1 MITRSALLA
10 LLLIVILPSR
20 PVMAQCNT
28 SNATSCQCPD
38 GTSNCDLLPDI
49 TLSWY
54 GILNYLNGPNEESG
68 RIYLTGSTP
77 NIGHGPL
84 EIRGVDMNGYR
95 RFTCGVDTFT
105 VYDPGA
111 SQQFACP
118 GGGMAKQLTTQRIFH
133 KSGSTMTSTERL
145 MPQGMT
151 YHPTHGHTHFDQW
164 GVYSLRVKE
173 QGVSDPRQWPIVNEG
188 YKLGFCLMDYNTCSD
203 AAVVNHCKDDNTV
216 YNAGANMTAANFP
229 NYGLGG
235 GNYGCG
241 MVKQGISSGYTD
253 IYSEY
258 LDGMWIDI
266 PSSTCNGEYWIIYEV
281 DPLNVV
287 VEENE
292 DNNWTA
298 VPITLTQQGSS
309 APPLARIT
317 SNEQAYRCPDQQQRL
332 NASAGLSYLWSTG
345 ATSSS
350 IMAGPGT
357 YTVQVTTYCGVATSL
372 PFTVTELNRPVAPYA
387 AGGLVCEGASAEL
400 NTNAA
405 DPIWYD
411 ALGNIAATGAQFI
424 TPPLYTNTTY
434 FLADRNTIEGTL
446 VHGGKPNN
454 SGGGGYHAGDQY
466 LLFNANASFTLRSV
480 QVYAGSAGMRTIE
493 LVDATGILRATRSVF
508 VPAGASRV
516 QLDMDILPGLNYRLM
531 VAGNADLWRSNAAVS
546 YPYQVGSV
554 ATITNST
561 SGTGFYYYFF
571 DWEVEIGGGSCE
583 SERTPVLVEV
593 EVCTGIAEAMPL
605 RGIEVFPN
613 PNSGRFTLSLHLV
626 SDTRVQLTLYD
637 ALGKQVY
644 TEEAFAPSGNWRH
657 DLEVERLPK
666 GLYTLNIDLAGR
678 RFPRRVVVQ

>member
-1 MITRSALLA
+1 MITRSALLS
-10 LLLIVILPSR
+10 LLLVVIFPSR
-20 PVMAQCNT
+20 PVLAQCTT

-54 GILNYLNGPNEESG
+54 GILNYLNGPNEQAG

-84 EIRGVDMNGYR
+84 EVRGVDMNGYR
-95 RFTCGVDTFT
+95 RFTCGTDTFT
-105 VYDPGA
+105 VYDPNA

-118 GGGMAKQLTTQRIFH
+118 NGGMAKQLTTQRIFH
-133 KSGSTMTSTERL
+133 KNGATMTSSERL

-164 GVYSLRVKE
+164 GVYSLRMQE
-173 QGVSDPRQWPIVNEG
+173 SGVSDPRQWPIINEG

-203 AAVVNHCKDDNTV
+203 GAVANHCKDDNTV
-216 YNAGANMTAANFP
+216 YNAGSNMTAPNFP

-241 MVKQGISSGYTD
+241 MIKQGISSGYTD

-266 PSSTCNGEYWIIYEV
+266 PSGTCNGNYWIIYEV

-287 VEENE
+287 REENE

-298 VPITLTQQGSS
+298 VPITLTQQGSGG
-309 APPLARIT
+309 APLARIT
-317 SNEQAYRCPDQQQRL
+317 SNEQAYRCPGQQVL
-332 NASAGLSYLWSTG
+332 LKANAGLSYLWSTG

-357 YTVQVTTYCGVATSL
+357 YTVQVTSYCGSATSA
-372 PFTVTELNRPVAPYA
+372 PFTVVELPRPAAPVVA
-387 AGGLVCEGASAEL
+387 GEVICEGASVEL
-400 NTNAA
+400 SYSGAN
-405 DPIWYD
+405 PIWYD
-411 ALGNIAATGAQFI
+411 VLGNVLGTGTLFT

-434 FLADRNTIEGTL
+434 QVADRNTVAGTL
-446 VHGGKPNN
+446 VHGAKFDN
-454 SGGGGYHAGDQY
+454 SGSGAYHAGNQHIV
-466 LLFNANASFTLRSV
+466 FNAHKAFTLRSV
-480 QVYAGSAGMRTIE
+480 RVYAGSPAMRTIE
-493 LVDATGILRATRSVF
+493 LVDATGILRATRSVM

-516 QLDMDILPGLNYRLM
+516 TLDMDIIPGLQYRLM
-531 VAGNADLWRSNAAVS
+531 VAGTTDLWRNNSGVS
-546 YPYQVGSV
+546 YPYQVGNV
-554 ATITNST
+554 ATITGST
-561 SGTGFYYYFF
+561 SGTDAYYYFY
-571 DWEVEIGGGSCE
+571 DWEVAIGGGSCE
-583 SERTPVLVEV
+583 SERTPVAVEV
-593 EVCTGIAEAMPL
+593 EVCTGIAESMPL
-605 RGIEVFPN
+605 RGIELFPN
-613 PNSGRFTLSLHLV
+613 PTSGQFTVSLHLV
-626 SDTRVQLTLYD
+626 ADARVQLTMYD

-644 TEEAFAPSGNWRH
+644 AENAMAASGNWRH
-657 DLEVERLPK
+657 LMDLEGLPV

-678 RFPRRVVVQ
+678 RFPRRVVIQ